1 MYYYIFESAKN
12 TSQKNLH
19 EKIKDYLG
27 FLGIA
32 GETMTVSPAR
42 SVEELTQMGIE
53 KKYSTIVAVGGDVL
67 INKIASLIQGT
78 EIVLGIIPIEA
89 SEQINKK
96 IGAFDYKTACD
107 NLRYRRTKL
116 LDLAFIEPNKYYLT
130 SANIITNKATP
141 CTIEVDDCHINTN
154 FTQIAIS
161 ANLTIMIIDETQD
174 GNFLT
179 KAWGWLSGKEAPESN
194 VSILKGKK
202 IKINT
207 TESIPVLINS
217 EVVAKTPISV
227 RTKFRAL
234 KIIVERDKIEK
245 TKN

>member
-12 TSQKNLH
+12 SSQKGLQ

-32 GETMTVSPAR
+32 GETVTVSPAR
-42 SVEELTQMGIE
+42 SVEELTQMGLD

-67 INKIASLIQGT
+67 INKVASLIQGT
-78 EIVLGIIPIEA
+78 ETVLGIIPIDA
-89 SEQINKK
+89 SELISKK
-96 IGAFDYKTACD
+96 IGAYEYKSACE

-116 LDLAFIEPNKYYLT
+116 LDLAFIEPNKYFLT
-130 SANIITNKATP
+130 SANIVTNKATP
-141 CTIEVDDCHINTN
+141 CTIEIDDCRISTN

-161 ANLTIMIIDETQD
+161 SNLTLMIMDETQD
-174 GNFLT
+174 DSLFT
-179 KAWGWLSGKEAPESN
+179 KTLNWLAGRETPQSN
-194 VSILKGKK
+194 ISILKGKK
-202 IKINT
+202 IKIHT
-207 TESIPVLINS
+207 TESLPVLIND

>member
-12 TSQKNLH
+12 ASQKNLQ

-32 GETMTVSPAR
+32 GETVTVSPAR
-42 SVEELTQMGIE
+42 SVEELTQMGLD
-53 KKYSTIVAVGGDVL
+53 KKYSTIVAVGGDIL
-67 INKIASLIQGT
+67 INKIASRIQGT
-78 EIVLGIIPIEA
+78 EIVLGIIPINA
-89 SEQINKK
+89 SELICKK
-96 IGAFDYKTACD
+96 IGAYDYKTACE
-107 NLRYRRTKL
+107 NLRYRRTKQ
-116 LDLAFIEPNKYYLT
+116 LDLAFIEPNKYFLT

-141 CTIEVDDCHINTN
+141 CTMEIDDCQISST

-161 ANLTIMIIDETQD
+161 SNLTLMIIDETRD
-174 GNFLT
+174 NNFFAKTLN
-179 KAWGWLSGKEAPESN
+179 WLSGKETPESN
-194 VSILKGKK
+194 ISILKGKK

-207 TESIPVLINS
+207 TESLPVLIND
-217 EVVAKTPISV
+217 EIVAKTPISV
-227 RTKFRAL
+227 RTKFKAL